1 MPTERE
7 LLPKY
12 LTERLAELVLSD
24 DKLAVSSGVN
34 RATIFRIRKGY
45 SFPHTNTLRK
55 LLIALDGGRGIQRYR
70 DYIEK
75 NNATLS
81 ESQEISK
88 VQIKHEYKRE
98 RKIALHRE
106 RQREFITFDN
116 INLSFLARKDELDK
130 FSESQFEETIDACER
145 AFADRTFEV
154 SFTTSSRKRYAIRIL
169 PDHIDRINFISA
181 KILGAESFQS
191 LAPLLAIYLQN
202 YSIVALDAEDK
213 NSAYDA
219 SKLSETL
226 LCDSGQSRSSH
237 RFDAIFHTADALE
250 EMHKYE
256 DALTCYVR
264 ALDVIKDWSSST
276 LRSLPFLFEDVLDS
290 CIQHFCKRQEF
301 DLQFEALALKVEI
314 SDIQLSKPDLEHL
327 KPDVLAPI
335 LLDIIKHQ
343 IDIWEQDDSTEK
355 IHDAAFTFDSSATKY
370 GKRVQEKLERLI
382 ALNEVE
388 I

>member
-7 LLPKY
+7 LLPRY

-24 DKLAVSSGVN
+24 DELAESIGVN
-34 RATIFRIRKGY
+34 RTTIFRIRKGH

-81 ESQEISK
+81 ESQEITK
-88 VQIKHEYKRE
+88 VQIKHEHERE

-106 RQREFITFDN
+106 RQEEFVKFE
-116 INLSFLARKDELDK
+116 NLNLLFLKRRDELDK
-130 FSESQFEETIDACER
+130 YTERHFEETVEACE
-145 AFADRTFEV
+145 ATFADHTFEV
-154 SFTTSSRKRYAIRIL
+154 PHTTNDRKRYAIRIL

-181 KILGAESFQS
+181 KILGKESFQS
-191 LAPLLAIYLQN
+191 LAPLLAIYMQH
-202 YSIVALDAEDK
+202 YSIVALDAAEK
-213 NSAYDA
+213 KSAYEA
-219 SKLSETL
+219 SKLSEKL
-226 LCDSGQSRSSH
+226 LCESGQSRSSH
-237 RFDAIFHTADALE
+237 RFDAIFYEADALE

-256 DALTCYVR
+256 DALACYVR
-264 ALDVIKDWSSST
+264 ALNLIKDWSDST
-276 LRSLPFLFEDVLDS
+276 LRSLPFLVEDVLDP
-290 CIQHFCKRQEF
+290 CIKHFCKRQEF
-301 DLQFEALALKVEI
+301 DLQFEALTLKVQI
-314 SDIQLSKPDLEHL
+314 SDIQFSKPDLEHL

-335 LLDIIKHQ
+335 LLDIIKDQ

-355 IHDAAFTFDSSATKY
+355 IYDAASTFDNSVKKY
-370 GKRVQEKLERLI
+370 GKRVQEKLERLL

-388 I
+388 L